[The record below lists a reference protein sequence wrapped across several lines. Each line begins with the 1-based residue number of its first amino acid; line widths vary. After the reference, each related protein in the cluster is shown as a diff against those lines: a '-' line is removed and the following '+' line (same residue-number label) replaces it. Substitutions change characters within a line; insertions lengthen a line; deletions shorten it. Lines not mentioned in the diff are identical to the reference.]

1 MSVLEP
7 VLCCKVAVASA
18 TYAIDKPYTYL
29 VPDSFSQTLRPGMR
43 VIVPFGKG
51 NRRSEGLVL
60 DVALEQPEVQL
71 KWPSAILDEEPVVD
85 ADGIRLALW
94 MRERYFC
101 TVYDAVKAML
111 PAGLYYDLQDSYHLA
126 PGIDSAAWQ
135 EEHPCSETEK
145 RVLSLISDGGGS
157 IQRKALREAFGQTNP
172 SRSLRRLMEDGVLQL
187 ETSAQR
193 GVGDKSEE
201 VATLA
206 VSQEIARETVSKS
219 RSKARKAVVELLCS
233 VGSASA
239 KDVTYFTGTSRRTLK
254 DLEKAGLVTLF
265 HREIFR
271 RPETDDAPHQ
281 EPPELTTEQQAAY
294 DGLTALL
301 EQEKP
306 ACGLLY
312 GVTGSGKT
320 SVYIRL
326 IHRTLQLGR
335 TALVLVPEI
344 GLTPQMMRQF
354 IAQFGDRVAV
364 LHSSLSAGERYD
376 EWKRARRGEA
386 SVVIGTRSAVF
397 APLKNI
403 GLIILDEEQEA
414 SYKSENLP
422 RYHAAEV
429 AKFRC
434 TQQNALLVLGS
445 ATPSVESMYL
455 AQTGKYHLFRLD
467 RRYNGRELP
476 RVLLS
481 DTRED
486 LRQGNDSSIGGV
498 LRDELSENLRRGEQS
513 ILLLNRRGASRMV
526 ICAECGEVPQ
536 CSRCSVHLTYHKANG
551 RLMCH
556 YCGHSEPLPSRC
568 PVCGGPLVF
577 VGYGTQRLE
586 EDLAEQF
593 SGTPVLRLD
602 ADTVSAAHTHRQL
615 LQKFEREKIPI
626 LIGTQMVAKGLDF
639 ENVTLVGVIDADMT
653 LHMDDF
659 RAGERT
665 FSLLTQVVGRAG
677 RGLREGRAVI
687 QTFQPK
693 NSIITAARQDYDG
706 FYAEEIHLRSMRQL
720 PPFRDLIVLTV
731 TGPEEG
737 AVLRSSMRLRDGLM
751 AWQGSP
757 LMEHTP
763 FSVLGPAPANIVKV
777 NGRYRYRL
785 TVTGRNNR
793 PMRQMIS
800 QLLRA
805 ASEDKQNRG
814 LAVFADVNPMD
825 G

>member
-1 MSVLEP
+1 MLEP

-29 VPDSFSQTLRPGMR
+29 VPDSFSQTLQPGMR
-43 VIVPFGKG
+43 VIIPFGKG

-60 DVALEQPEVQL
+60 DIAQEQPEMQL
-71 KWPSAILDEEPVVD
+71 KWLNAILDEAPVVD
-85 ADGIRLALW
+85 AEGIRLALW

-111 PAGLYYDLQDSYHLA
+111 PAGLYYDLRDSYCLA
-126 PGIDSAAWQ
+126 PGIDPVAWQ
-135 EEHPCSETEK
+135 DEHPCNETEK
-145 RVLSLISDGGGS
+145 RVLSLISGEGGS
-157 IQRKALREAFGQTNP
+157 IQRKTLREAFGQTNP
-172 SRSLRRLMEDGVLQL
+172 SRALHRLMEDGALYL

-201 VATLA
+201 VAILA
-206 VSQEIARETVSKS
+206 VSQEAARTAVAKS
-219 RSKARKAVVELLCS
+219 RSKARKAVVELLCD

-239 KDVTYFTGTSRRTLK
+239 KDVAYFTGASRRTLK
-254 DLEKAGLVTLF
+254 ELEKSGLVTLF
-265 HREIFR
+265 HREVFR
-271 RPETDDAPHQ
+271 RPVTDAAPHQ
-281 EPPELTTEQQAAY
+281 EPPQLTQEQQNAY
-294 DGLTALL
+294 DGLADLL
-301 EQEKP
+301 EQRKP

-335 TALVLVPEI
+335 SALVLVPEI

-376 EWKRARRGEA
+376 EWKRAKGGEA

-397 APLKNI
+397 APLKNL

-434 TQQNALLVLGS
+434 SQQNALLLLGS

-455 AQTGKYHLFRLD
+455 AQTGKYHLFRLKQ
-467 RRYNGRELP
+467 RYNGRNLP
-476 RVLLS
+476 RVILS

-486 LRQGNDSSIGGV
+486 LRQGNSSSIGNI
-498 LRDELSENLRRGEQS
+498 LRDELTENLRRGEQS

-568 PVCGGPLVF
+568 PVCGGSLVL

-593 SGTPVLRLD
+593 PGTPVLRLD

-615 LQKFEREKIPI
+615 LQQFEQEKIPI

-687 QTFQPK
+687 QTFHPQDSVI
-693 NSIITAARQDYDG
+693 NAAARQDYDS
-706 FYAEEIHLRSMRQL
+706 FYAEEIHLRTVRQL
-720 PPFRDLIVLTV
+720 PPLRDLIVLTV

-751 AWQGSP
+751 AWQGSA
-757 LMEHTP
+757 LMEGSP
-763 FSVLGPAPANIVKV
+763 FSVLGPAPASVVRV

-793 PMRQMIS
+793 SMRQMIS

-825 G
+825 I

>member
-1 MSVLEP
+1 MLEP

-18 TYAIDKPYTYL
+18 TYSIDKPYTYL
-29 VPDSFSQTLRPGMR
+29 VPDSFSQALQPGMR
-43 VIVPFGKG
+43 VTIPFGKG

-60 DVALEQPEVQL
+60 DIAQEQPEMQL
-71 KWPSAILDEEPVVD
+71 KWLNAILDEAPVVD
-85 ADGIRLALW
+85 AEGIRLALW

-111 PAGLYYDLQDSYHLA
+111 PAGLYYDLRDSYCLA
-126 PGIDSAAWQ
+126 PGIDPVAWQ
-135 EEHPCSETEK
+135 EEHPCNETEK
-145 RVLSLISDGGGS
+145 RVLSLISGEGGS
-157 IQRKALREAFGQTNP
+157 IQRKTLREAFGQTNP
-172 SRSLRRLMEDGVLQL
+172 SRALHRLMEDGALYL

-201 VATLA
+201 VAILA
-206 VSQEIARETVSKS
+206 VSQEAAREAVAKS
-219 RSKARKAVVELLCS
+219 RSKARKAVVDLLCD

-239 KDVTYFTGTSRRTLK
+239 KDVAYFTGASRRPLK
-254 DLEKAGLVTLF
+254 ELEKSGLVTLF
-265 HREIFR
+265 QREVFR
-271 RPETDDAPHQ
+271 RPVTDAAPHQ
-281 EPPELTTEQQAAY
+281 EPPQLTQEQQNAY
-294 DGLTALL
+294 DGLADLL
-301 EQEKP
+301 EQGKP

-335 TALVLVPEI
+335 SALVLVPEI

-376 EWKRARRGEA
+376 EWKRAKGGEA

-397 APLKNI
+397 APLKNL

-434 TQQNALLVLGS
+434 SQQNALLLLGS

-455 AQTGKYHLFRLD
+455 AQTGKYHLFRLKQ
-467 RRYNGRELP
+467 RYNGRNLP
-476 RVLLS
+476 RVILS

-486 LRQGNDSSIGGV
+486 LRQGNSSSIGNI
-498 LRDELSENLRRGEQS
+498 LRDELTENLRRGEQS

-568 PVCGGPLVF
+568 PVCGGSLVL

-593 SGTPVLRLD
+593 PGTPVLRLD

-615 LQKFEREKIPI
+615 LQQFEQEKIPI

-687 QTFQPK
+687 QTFHPQDSVI
-693 NSIITAARQDYDG
+693 NAAARQDYDS
-706 FYAEEIHLRSMRQL
+706 FYAEEIHLRTVRQL
-720 PPFRDLIVLTV
+720 PPLRDLIVLTV

-751 AWQGSP
+751 AWQGSA
-757 LMEHTP
+757 LMEGSP
-763 FSVLGPAPANIVKV
+763 FSVLGPAPASVVRV

-785 TVTGRNNR
+785 TVTGQNNR
-793 PMRQMIS
+793 SMRQMIS

-825 G
+825 V

>member
-1 MSVLEP
+1 MLEP

-18 TYAIDKPYTYL
+18 TYSIDKPYTYL
-29 VPDSFSQTLRPGMR
+29 VPDSFSQALQPGMR
-43 VIVPFGKG
+43 VIIPFGKG

-60 DVALEQPEVQL
+60 DIAQEQPEMQL
-71 KWPSAILDEEPVVD
+71 KWLNAILDEAPVVD
-85 ADGIRLALW
+85 AEGIRLALW

-111 PAGLYYDLQDSYHLA
+111 PAGLYYDLRDSYCLA
-126 PGIDSAAWQ
+126 PGIDPVAWQ
-135 EEHPCSETEK
+135 EEHPCNETEK
-145 RVLSLISDGGGS
+145 RVLSLISGEGGS
-157 IQRKALREAFGQTNP
+157 IQRKTLREAFGQTNP
-172 SRSLRRLMEDGVLQL
+172 SRALHRLMEDGALYL

-193 GVGDKSEE
+193 GVGGKSEE
-201 VATLA
+201 VAILA
-206 VSQEIARETVSKS
+206 VSQEAAREAVAKS
-219 RSKARKAVVELLCS
+219 RSKARKAVVDLLCD

-239 KDVTYFTGTSRRTLK
+239 KDVAYFTGASRRTLK
-254 DLEKAGLVTLF
+254 ELEKSGLVTLF
-265 HREIFR
+265 QREVFR
-271 RPETDDAPHQ
+271 RPVTDAAPHQ
-281 EPPELTTEQQAAY
+281 EPPQLTQEQQNAY
-294 DGLTALL
+294 DGLADLL
-301 EQEKP
+301 EQGKP

-335 TALVLVPEI
+335 SALVLVPEI

-376 EWKRARRGEA
+376 EWKRAKGGEA

-397 APLKNI
+397 APLKNL

-434 TQQNALLVLGS
+434 SQQNALLLLGS

-455 AQTGKYHLFRLD
+455 AQTGKYHLFRLKQ
-467 RRYNGRELP
+467 RYNGRNLP
-476 RVLLS
+476 RVILS

-486 LRQGNDSSIGGV
+486 LRQGNSSSIGNI
-498 LRDELSENLRRGEQS
+498 LRDELTENLRRGEQS

-568 PVCGGPLVF
+568 PVCGGSLVL

-593 SGTPVLRLD
+593 PGTPVLRLD

-615 LQKFEREKIPI
+615 LQQFEQEKIPI

-687 QTFQPK
+687 QTFHPQDSVI
-693 NSIITAARQDYDG
+693 NAAARQGYDS
-706 FYAEEIHLRSMRQL
+706 FYAEEIHLRTVRQL
-720 PPFRDLIVLTV
+720 PPLRDLIVLTV

-751 AWQGSP
+751 AWQGSA
-757 LMEHTP
+757 LMEGSP
-763 FSVLGPAPANIVKV
+763 FSVLGPAPASVVRV

-785 TVTGRNNR
+785 TVTGQNNR
-793 PMRQMIS
+793 SMRQMIS

-825 G
+825 V